1 MMPLKKDCYNCQ
13 FNIDDGDGVMI
24 CAGRDDFYGE
34 LTPIPGVDY
43 DECWEMSFSYFKK
56 NQKKLESEANGDG
69 IIV

>member
-34 LTPIPGVDY
+34 LTPIPGVDC
-43 DECWEMSFSYFKK
+43 DECWEMSLAAFSKDCDPVD
-56 NQKKLESEANGDG
+56 ADG
-69 IIV
+69 KAIIV